1 MVEDKKV
8 DDLIIKIKLEEE
20 VEQVKY
26 LDIELSYQ
34 FTEQGKIEN
43 MIRTIN
49 SFIEQNSEGLVRTNY
64 NVLGYSYN
72 Y

>member
-8 DDLIIKIKLEEE
+8 EDLIIKIKLEEE
-20 VEQVKY
+20 VEQIKY

-34 FTEQGKIEN
+34 FTEQSKIEN
-43 MIRTIN
+43 MIKTIN

>member
-1 MVEDKKV
+1 MAEEKKR
-8 DDLIIKIKLEEE
+8 DNLIIKIKLEEE
-20 VEQVKY
+20 VEQIKY

-34 FTEQGKIEN
+34 FTEQSKIEN
-43 MIRTIN
+43 MIKVIN
-49 SFIEQNSEGLVRTNY
+49 SFIEQNGEGLTRTNY

>member
-20 VEQVKY
+20 VEQIKY

-34 FTEQGKIEN
+34 FKEQGKIDN

>member
-20 VEQVKY
+20 VEQIKY

-34 FTEQGKIEN
+34 FTEQSKIEN
-43 MIRTIN
+43 MIKTIN